1 MRKLLSVL
9 LAALVGISITLSS
22 AAPAIAQPFQW
33 EIAASSGYLDTHL
46 VPCESSAVFN
56 ERMQKAPNNYY
67 FDTPYQ
73 SYAANLLCGEDGL
86 PHLQL
91 RLDKAMDIAIP
102 FALFLYVAG
111 FIGWSGRAYLLSSN
125 RRSKPEEAEI
135 FIDVLLATK
144 SFIQGLLWPL
154 LALKALTAGELTAP
168 KAEVSV
174 SPR

>member
-1 MRKLLSVL
+1 MRKILSFL
-9 LAALVGISITLSS
+9 LAAFIGISFGFTS
-22 AAPAIAQPFQW
+22 AISPALAESP
-33 EIAASSGYLDTHL
+33 AYSDTHL
-46 VPCESSAVFN
+46 VPCGSSAAFN
-56 ERMQKAPNNYY
+56 ERMQNAPENYY

-91 RLDKAMDIAIP
+91 RFDKAVDVAIP
-102 FALFLYVAG
+102 FALFFYVAG
-111 FIGWSGRAYLLSSN
+111 FIGWSGRAYLLNSN
-125 RRSKPEEAEI
+125 RKSKPEEAEI

-144 SFIQGLLWPL
+144 SFAQGLLWPL

-168 KAEVSV
+168 KTEVFV